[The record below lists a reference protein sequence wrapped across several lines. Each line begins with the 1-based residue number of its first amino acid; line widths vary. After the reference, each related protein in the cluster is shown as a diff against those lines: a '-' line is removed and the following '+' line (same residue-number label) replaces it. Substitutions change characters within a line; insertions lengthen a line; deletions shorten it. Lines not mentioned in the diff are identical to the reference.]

1 MIRKIQNYL
10 NIILATLLI
19 TILTQRLVNNIKRY
33 KRIREENK
41 LLEELLDFTEQNE
54 ANDIFIIKEWYRVDV

>member
-10 NIILATLLI
+10 NIILAALLI

-33 KRIREENK
+33 KRIREEKK
-41 LLEELLDFTEQNE
+41 LLEELFDFTEQNE

>member
-10 NIILATLLI
+10 NIILAALLI

-33 KRIREENK
+33 KRIREEKK
-41 LLEELLDFTEQNE
+41 LLEELLDFNEQNE

>member
-10 NIILATLLI
+10 NIILAALLI